1 MPKAK
6 LSKSEDKRLLEE
18 TKQRLQRYAPIKIIG
33 IKIIR
38 SIKSEKSAVTGLGPY
53 KLQVKIS

>member
-1 MPKAK
+1 MIIA
-6 LSKSEDKRLLEE
+6 SGCIDIVIVIV
-18 TKQRLQRYAPIKIIG
+18 LQRYAPIKIIG

>member
-1 MPKAK
+1 MYKYS
-6 LSKSEDKRLLEE
+6 LFRL
-18 TKQRLQRYAPIKIIG
+18 RPNSASRFFVQRYAPIKIIG